1 MDDSGLNN
9 IFLYLLL
16 LASLALGWWLGR
28 RKNFGARSSDLR
40 GGRFTPEKDYFLGLN
55 YLLNDEP
62 DDAIDIFI
70 DSLEINSGTLET
82 YMALGMLLRRR
93 GKVDRSIA
101 VYQDLLGQS
110 NFSSGEFNEIK
121 LQLVQSYIA
130 AGLLDRAEH
139 LLVELRVQKGVIKLK
154 ALELSAN
161 VYQLEKDWLEGVNA
175 LSELLKVC
183 APADR
188 SSCQNLA
195 SHFYCELAEEEIE
208 NERLSR
214 ARDYLRQASAMDKHN
229 TRVSMLFGNLEA
241 LSGNYK
247 EAIKNYLRVKKQDPS
262 FLADVFVPLI
272 ECYEK
277 TGKQNEL
284 NKFIDSTMSEEK
296 DTSVLIA
303 LAGYLEQDRGQEQ
316 ARQYLLGKLEQ
327 NPSLRLMMQSIAL
340 DASAVDSQSE
350 HRLFLQV
357 LKENLENKAQYQ
369 CSNCGFELK
378 NLLWHCPSCSR
389 WGLIKHVRGML
400 G

>member
-9 IFLYLLL
+9 TFLYLLL

-28 RKNFGARSSDLR
+28 RKNAGAIRSALKR
-40 GGRFTPEKDYFLGLN
+40 GRFTPEKDYFLGLN

-110 NFSSGEFNEIK
+110 NFSSEELNNIK

-139 LLVELRVQKGVIKLK
+139 LLAELRLQKGLVKLK

-183 APADR
+183 TPAER
-188 SSCQNLA
+188 SSYQNLA
-195 SHFYCELAEEEIE
+195 SHFYCELAEEEIG
-208 NERLSR
+208 NEHLSR

-229 TRVSMLFGNLEA
+229 MRVSMLFGNLEA

-262 FLADVFVPLI
+262 FLADVFAPLI

-277 TGKQNEL
+277 TGKQNDL
-284 NKFIDSTMSEEK
+284 NKFIDSTMTEEK

-303 LAGYLEQDRGQEQ
+303 LARYLEKERGQEQ

-340 DASAVDSQSE
+340 DSSVAESQGE
-350 HRLFLQV
+350 HKLFLQV
-357 LKENLENKAQYQ
+357 LKENLEDKAQYQ

>member
-1 MDDSGLNN
+1 MEDSSLNN

-28 RKNFGARSSDLR
+28 RKNFISAGSVNKS
-40 GGRFTPEKDYFLGLN
+40 GRFALEKDYFLGLN

-110 NFSSGEFNEIK
+110 NFSSDEFNEIK

-139 LLVELRVQKGVIKLK
+139 LLAELRLQKGLVKLK

-188 SSCQNLA
+188 NSCQNLA
-195 SHFYCELAEEEIE
+195 SHFYCELAEAEIE

-229 TRVSMLFGNLEA
+229 TRVSMLFGSLEA

-247 EAIKNYLRVKKQDPS
+247 EAIKNYMRVKKLDPS
-262 FLADVFVPLI
+262 FLADVFAPLI

-284 NKFIDSTMSEEK
+284 NKFIENTMSEEK

-303 LAGYLEQDRGQEQ
+303 LASYLEKERGQEQ

-340 DASAVDSQSE
+340 DASAEAGQSE
-350 HRLFLQV
+350 HSLFLQV